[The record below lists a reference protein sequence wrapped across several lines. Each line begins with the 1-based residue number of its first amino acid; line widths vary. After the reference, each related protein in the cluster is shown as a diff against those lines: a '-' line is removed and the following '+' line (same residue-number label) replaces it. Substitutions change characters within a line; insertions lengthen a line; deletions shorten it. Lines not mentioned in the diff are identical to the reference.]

1 MPFVVELEKSWAV
14 GMIVFQVDVVDL
26 GLSGCV
32 PTIFADVHL
41 CKKKLIYIRQLHVKQ
56 RRFQVCNNIFLYL
69 RPSLFVIILVSHPM
83 NFQAM

>member
-1 MPFVVELEKSWAV
+1 MPFVIELKKSWAV

-26 GLSGCV
+26 GLGGCV
-32 PTIFADVHL
+32 PTIFADVH
-41 CKKKLIYIRQLHVKQ
+41 
-56 RRFQVCNNIFLYL
+56 L